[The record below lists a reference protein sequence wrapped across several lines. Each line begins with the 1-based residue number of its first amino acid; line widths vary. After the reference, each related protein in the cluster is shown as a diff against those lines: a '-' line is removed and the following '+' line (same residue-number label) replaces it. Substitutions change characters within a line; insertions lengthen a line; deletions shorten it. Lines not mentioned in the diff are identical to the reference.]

1 MVCFSKEFSRTHL
14 KKIQFYRVCPIM
26 YAAFEHYCVYKKYPS
41 LSKVFY
47 FTILTF
53 LIYLLCIRIMYTGS
67 RKKTRYFLNGSAI
80 TKLILL
86 SRKKNLNG
94 SAFKGGGGAE

>member
-1 MVCFSKEFSRTHL
+1 MTNFQTVLSSF
-14 KKIQFYRVCPIM
+14 PIM

-53 LIYLLCIRIMYTGS
+53 LIYLLKALCTREAA
-67 RKKTRYFLNGSAI
+67 KKVIFYPLPPA
-80 TKLILL
+80 L
-86 SRKKNLNG
+86 
-94 SAFKGGGGAE
+94 